1 MRSVFYMI
9 VRSKFLNFYTFS
21 IFIRN
26 RNGTSTMTRF
36 AVCDAVYRA
45 IWCLKCRGLRFAAT
59 AAVCGSRLGVY
70 NKSGAANREPSAARR
85 KTQLCLQYRGFR
97 HGTRFAGR
105 FLEMKKSFILR
116 EAIFFGPNLLL
127 FGPNIL
133 STPNIS
139 FLAQIF

>member
-1 MRSVFYMI
+1 MRSLFYRI

-36 AVCDAVYRA
+36 AVCGAVYRA
-45 IWCLKCRGLRFAAT
+45 IWCLQCRGLRFAAT

-70 NKSGAANREPSAARR
+70 NKSGAANREPSASRR
-85 KTQLCLQYRGFR
+85 KTPLCLQYRGLR
-97 HGTRFAGR
+97 RGQRFAGR

-116 EAIFFGPNLLL
+116 RRRRFGPSKYFKMLIKIVFLLQK
-127 FGPNIL
+127 F
-133 STPNIS
+133 
-139 FLAQIF
+139 